1 VVQAEGPPHHHGAS
15 TKADCLP
22 DSAIQVP
29 LSASSPDVSSAI
41 IVEQT
46 EAGLVTEEDLS
57 PLLTVPSPMT
67 SAEGA
72 ALSSVVRRQLA
83 SHCWAVTQDVC
94 SMKGIP
100 KGLHTDVD
108 VRVRPQLLSDEA
120 CRGEPVRYGLARD
133 VAILPSGCLLWAS
146 RAGSILQSSS
156 GQMSMPQSGT
166 DRGRHPK
173 LSDHLSHGSVSLQH
187 PQGPAPILNTQL
199 SSRWHG

>member
-29 LSASSPDVSSAI
+29 LSASSPDVSSP
-41 IVEQT
+41 IVAEQA

-57 PLLTVPSPMT
+57 PLLTVPSPMR

-72 ALSSVVRRQLA
+72 ALSFVVRRQLP
-83 SHCWAVTQDVC
+83 SHCWAVTPDVC
-94 SMKGIP
+94 CMKTIAN
-100 KGLHTDVD
+100 GLHTDVD

-120 CRGEPVRYGLARD
+120 CRGKLVLYGLARD

-156 GQMSMPQSGT
+156 G
-166 DRGRHPK
+166 
-173 LSDHLSHGSVSLQH
+173 
-187 PQGPAPILNTQL
+187 
-199 SSRWHG
+199 